1 MTEPLS
7 KTQFNIFS
15 PVFKRQDGIVIEP
28 SKEML
33 DFDKLKN
40 TDSKTLIDMGY
51 RLWDEETNLW
61 LIPHEQYNSI
71 PAGQKL
77 IDISGEEF
85 NFKPGET
92 DNDIRYGMLACGF
105 IKESAT

>member
-1 MTEPLS
+1 MTDPLC
-7 KTQFNIFS
+7 KVAFNIFS
-15 PVFKRQDGIVIEP
+15 PVFQRQDGIAVEP

-33 DFDKLKN
+33 DFNKLKN
-40 TDSKTLIDMGY
+40 TDSKTLISMGY
-51 RLWDEETNLW
+51 RLWSEETNLW

-77 IDISGEEF
+77 IDIFGDEF
-85 NFKPGET
+85 DFEPGKT
-92 DNDIRYGMLACGF
+92 DNDIRYGMLAYGF